1 VAAAAPSLAG
11 DGAAFFSAAAC
22 TAGALALTLTL
33 VLALVPGV
41 TRAAER
47 VDPAAAAAQIV
58 ELTNVF
64 RSTNGLDA
72 VATNRALSDSAQ
84 RFAGYMAETDR
95 YGHEADGRRPADR
108 ALAAGYEYCAVAEN
122 IAFQFSSA
130 GFATEEL
137 ARRVLE
143 GWEQSPGHRRNM
155 LLPTVVD
162 IGVGVARSERTRR
175 WYAVQLFGRPKSAS
189 IGFAIGNRA
198 DAAIRYELDGET
210 HALPPRV
217 TRTHEGCFAGEL
229 RVLWPDGSTGPA
241 FAPRDGA
248 RYVVQRDQ
256 AGQLRLQTQAP

>member
-1 VAAAAPSLAG
+1 MAAAAPSLAG
-11 DGAAFFSAAAC
+11 DGAAFFSAAAA
-22 TAGALALTLTL
+22 TAGALA
-33 VLALVPGV
+33 VSFILALAPGAA
-41 TRAAER
+41 RAAER
-47 VDPAAAAAQIV
+47 VDAAAASGQV
-58 ELTNVF
+58 VQLTNGF
-64 RSTNGLDA
+64 RRANGLDA
-72 VATNRALSDSAQ
+72 VTPNRALAESAQ
-84 RFAGYMAETDR
+84 RFAEYMADTDR

-137 ARRVLE
+137 ARRVVE

-155 LLPTVVD
+155 LLPNVVD
-162 IGVGVARSERTRR
+162 IGVGVARSDRTRR

-198 DAAIRYELDGET
+198 DAAIRYELDGEA

-229 RVLWPDGSTGPA
+229 RVLWPDGSSGPA
-241 FAPRDGA
+241 FAPRNGA
-248 RYVVQRDQ
+248 RYVVQRDH
-256 AGQLRLQTQAP
+256 AGHLKLQTQAP